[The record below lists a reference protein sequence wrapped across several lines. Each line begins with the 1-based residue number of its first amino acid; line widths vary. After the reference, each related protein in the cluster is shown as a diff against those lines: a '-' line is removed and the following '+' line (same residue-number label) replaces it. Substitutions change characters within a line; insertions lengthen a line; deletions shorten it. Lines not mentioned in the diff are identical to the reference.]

1 MPVDRIKHPRMSPYL
16 ILLSFILYT
25 SLIFLISRLTIRRKV
40 NNEAYFLGNRNSPWY
55 VVAYGM
61 IGASLSGVTF
71 MSVPGLVQ
79 DEQFSY
85 MVLVFG
91 YLAGYAVIAWVLLPL
106 YYRLNL
112 TSIYTYL
119 EHRFGIASYKA
130 GAFYFIVSRLIGTSF
145 RMFLVV
151 IVLQRFVFDGWG
163 IPLGVTVSLF
173 MLLILLYTFQGGIKT
188 IVWTDTLQTT
198 FMIAAVVVS
207 ILLIAGRLEMGL
219 GELASAAGGQGYIRM
234 FVMDVADPR
243 FFLKQFFAGMFITI
257 VMTGL
262 DQDMMQKN
270 LSCRNLRDAQKNV
283 LTFGAILIPVNL
295 LFLFLGAVLWIY
307 AGEVGLLLSPGQTS
321 DELFPMVALQ
331 QLGMVAGLTFFF
343 GLISAAYSSADGT
356 LTALTTV
363 FCIDFLG
370 LRRRKGMTE
379 KKIQRIRY
387 RVHLGF
393 SVLVLLIILG
403 YGAIN
408 DEALI
413 STLFTIA
420 GYTYGPLLG
429 LYFAGIFTRW
439 ELHDRYV
446 PLVALSSPLMSYL
459 LSAHSESLLWG
470 YRFGFEILIVNGLF
484 TIAGLY
490 LIRKKKG
497 QPNDR

>member
-1 MPVDRIKHPRMSPYL
+1 MNPLL
-16 ILLSFILYT
+16 ILATFLIYT
-25 SLIFLISRLTIRRKV
+25 ALIFLISRLTVRKKA

-79 DEQFSY
+79 SEQFSY

-91 YLAGYAVIAWVLLPL
+91 YLAGYFVIAKILLPI
-106 YYRLNL
+106 YYNLNL
-112 TSIYTYL
+112 TSIYSYL
-119 EHRFGIASYKA
+119 EQRFGMSAYKT
-130 GAFYFIVSRLIGTSF
+130 GSFFFILSRLIGTSF

-151 IVLQRFVFDGWG
+151 IVLQRFVFDSWG
-163 IPLGVTVSLF
+163 IPMAATVSLF
-173 MLLILLYTFQGGIKT
+173 MVLILLYTFQGGIKT

-198 FMIAAVVVS
+198 FMITAVVVS
-207 ILLIAGRLEMGL
+207 ILIISRQLDMGL
-219 GELASAAGGQGYIRM
+219 PALASEAGSQGFTRL
-234 FVMDVADPR
+234 FVFDHNDPR

-307 AGEVGLLLSPGQTS
+307 AGEVGLVLGAEQTS
-321 DELFPMVALQ
+321 DELFPTIALQ
-331 QLGMVAGLTFFF
+331 YLGVFAGLCFFF

-370 LRRRKGMTE
+370 LKRQPGMTE
-379 KKIQRIRY
+379 EKIKKIRY
-387 RVHLGF
+387 KVHIVF
-393 SVLVLLIILG
+393 AAVVMLIILG

-413 STLFTIA
+413 SKLFMIA

-429 LYFAGIFTRW
+429 LYFFGLYTKW
-439 ELHDRYV
+439 QVKDRYV
-446 PLVALSSPLMSYL
+446 PYVAVASPVLSYILSISSETL
-459 LSAHSESLLWG
+459 LNG
-470 YRFGFEILIVNGLF
+470 YQFGFEILIVNGLF
-484 TIAGLY
+484 TFLGLVI
-490 LIRKKKG
+490 IRK
-497 QPNDR
+497 